1 MNSLKTALSHIRR
14 SPYQTVL
21 IILVLFFSFF
31 LLTSFAVL
39 AFSSQKV
46 LTFFEAKPQAIAYL
60 KDEATPEQ
68 VQTVI
73 DKLKATG
80 KVKEIKYVSK
90 EEALR
95 IYQEANKD
103 NPLLLEMVTA
113 DILPASL
120 EISAVNIAYL
130 EELASILEQEEI
142 VSVSES
148 GKKEIDFA
156 KDIATSLRQ
165 WTQTI
170 RRVGIGLGAFLLAE
184 CFLLILVI
192 TSMKIAL
199 RREEVEIVRLLG
211 GSSWFARVPFLLEG
225 AIYGFV
231 GSLLGSG
238 TTYLLLSQ
246 GGETAEQFLGNI
258 GVFPLPSSFLAILFG
273 GTVVLASLLCAL
285 ASFTATRRYLK

>member
-1 MNSLKTALSHIRR
+1 M
-14 SPYQTVL
+14 V
-21 IILVLFFSFF
+21 
-31 LLTSFAVL
+31 
-39 AFSSQKV
+39 
-46 LTFFEAKPQAIAYL
+46 
-60 KDEATPEQ
+60 
-68 VQTVI
+68 

-211 GSSWFARVPFLLEG
+211 ALPGLRGCPLLEG
-225 AIYGFV
+225 RFMV
-231 GSLLGSG
+231 LLARS
-238 TTYLLLSQ
+238 
-246 GGETAEQFLGNI
+246 
-258 GVFPLPSSFLAILFG
+258 
-273 GTVVLASLLCAL
+273 
-285 ASFTATRRYLK
+285 

>member
-31 LLTSFAVL
+31 LLTSFAIL
-39 AFSSQKV
+39 AFASQKV

-68 VQTVI
+68 VQAVI

-120 EISAVNIAYL
+120 EISASNISYL
-130 EELASILEQEEI
+130 EELASILEKEDI

-211 GSSWFARVPFLLEG
+211 GSSWFARLPFLFEG
-225 AIYGFV
+225 AIYGFL
-231 GSLLGSG
+231 GSLLGAG
-238 TTYLLLSQ
+238 ATYLLLSQ
-246 GGETAEQFLGNI
+246 GGKMAEQFLGNI
-258 GVFPLPSSFLAILFG
+258 GIFPLPSSFLIALFG
-273 GTVVLASLLCAL
+273 GTVVFASFLCAL

>member
-1 MNSLKTALSHIRR
+1 MNSFKTALNHIRR

-39 AFSSQKV
+39 AFASQKI

-60 KDEATPEQ
+60 KDEATAEQ
-68 VQTVI
+68 VQAVI
-73 DKLKATG
+73 DKLKTTG

-90 EEALR
+90 EEALK

-120 EISAVNIAYL
+120 EISATNIAYL

-148 GKKEIDFA
+148 GRKEIDFA

-170 RRVGIGLGAFLLAE
+170 RKVGIGLGAFLVAE

-211 GSSWFARVPFLLEG
+211 GSSWFARLPFLLEG
-225 AIYGFV
+225 AIYGFF
-231 GSLLGSG
+231 GSLLGAG
-238 TTYLLLSQ
+238 ATYLLLSQ
-246 GGETAEQFLGNI
+246 GGKTAEQFLGNI
-258 GVFPLPSSFLAILFG
+258 GIFPLPSSFLLALFG
-273 GTVVLASLLCAL
+273 GNVIFASFLCSL

>member
-39 AFSSQKV
+39 AFASQKV

-68 VQTVI
+68 VQAVI

-80 KVKEIKYVSK
+80 KVKEINYVSK
-90 EEALR
+90 EEALK

-120 EISAVNIAYL
+120 EISASNLSYL
-130 EELASILEQEEI
+130 EELASILENEEI
-142 VSVSES
+142 VSVSEG

-170 RRVGIGLGAFLLAE
+170 RRVGIGLGVFLLAE
-184 CFLLILVI
+184 CLVLILVI

-211 GSSWFARVPFLLEG
+211 GSSWFARLPFLFEG
-225 AIYGFV
+225 AIYGFI
-231 GSLLGSG
+231 GSLLGAG
-238 TTYLLLSQ
+238 ATYLLLSQ
-246 GGETAEQFLGNI
+246 GGKMAEQFLGNI
-258 GVFPLPSSFLAILFG
+258 GIFPLPSSFLVALFG
-273 GTVVLASLLCAL
+273 GTVVFASLLCAL